1 MVRGATSYTP
11 NPMSG
16 SMPERSTIAYQPA
29 LDGVR
34 ALAVLAVLLFHAEV
48 PGFDGGYLGVSVFF
62 TLSGYLITTLLVSE
76 QDRTGRIDLPR
87 FYGRRIRRLL
97 PASVACLVAIAVIA
111 AVTDVFDGVADLR
124 RQIVGSILQVANWV
138 FLAGEGS
145 YQDLFQDTGG
155 ARSPL
160 EHFWSLAIE
169 EQFYWVWP
177 PVMLVVLRSASTRR
191 ARTLVLGAITSVF
204 VVAAPVVAAIWGPDA
219 AYWATPAR
227 IAEILIG
234 ALLAVVLHRR
244 SADARLA
251 PLAGVALAVLAA
263 CVVLFPPSSGPAYEG
278 WLPAIAAVSA
288 ALITGVQADGPVRR
302 ALSIPP
308 LVWLGTISYGVY
320 LYHWPVYVIA
330 DADRMGFD
338 GPALVLLQLGLT
350 LAVSVVSF
358 YALERPIR
366 HANRFPSPITFGGGA
381 LATASVALV
390 AFAIV
395 PSSSDYWEVD
405 ESTADAAAI
414 EVTGEPLD
422 DLVAATTTTTP
433 SNPTTTT
440 AAPAPATSEP
450 ADAPTTTAMPATTT
464 STTTTTTEPPL
475 PPLARPVRIIV
486 AGDSTANATGAGLVR
501 WAAANPEMAQAEVVA
516 MPGCGFMRDGERKVG
531 EWEPIGQP
539 CIDWLDRDLPRDVA
553 ALQPDVVVLMTT
565 SWDLLDRRWDGE
577 TALTPLDA
585 EYAERMAAD
594 YAAVTDQMLA
604 AGAGAVAWIRPP
616 IPNVWWMNQGTGQ
629 EDPARHAVANTIY
642 EQLAAARPAD
652 VGVIPLDSWLVEEG
666 LDDDQSVRPDG
677 VHWEPDAS
685 LRIAEEYLGER
696 IIRIALA

>member
-1 MVRGATSYTP
+1 M
-11 NPMSG
+11 
-16 SMPERSTIAYQPA
+16 
-29 LDGVR
+29 
-34 ALAVLAVLLFHAEV
+34 LAVLLFHAEV

-97 PASVACLVAIAVIA
+97 PASVACLVAIAVLA

-124 RQIVGSILQVANWV
+124 SQVVGSILQVANWV

-177 PVMLVVLRSASTRR
+177 PVMLVVLRSARTRQ
-191 ARTLVLGAITSVF
+191 ARTAVLGAITAVF
-204 VVAAPVVAAIWGPDA
+204 VVAAPVIAAIWGPDA

-234 ALLAVVLHRR
+234 ALLAVVLHQR
-244 SADARLA
+244 SADVRLA
-251 PLAGVALAVLAA
+251 PLAGLALVALAA

-278 WLPAIAAVSA
+278 WLPAIAVVSA

-302 ALSIPP
+302 ALSIRP

-320 LYHWPVYVIA
+320 LYHWPIYVIA
-330 DADRMGFD
+330 DANRMGFD
-338 GPALVLLQLGLT
+338 GPTLVLLQLALT
-350 LAVSVVSF
+350 LAVSVISF

-366 HANRFPSPITFGGGA
+366 HANRFPAPITFGGGA
-381 LATASVALV
+381 LATASVAVVALV
-390 AFAIV
+390 IV
-395 PSSSDYWEVD
+395 PSSGDYWQVD
-405 ESTADAAAI
+405 DSTADAAAI
-414 EVTGEPLD
+414 VITDEPLD
-422 DLVAATTTTTP
+422 ALVAATTTIPTPTTP
-433 SNPTTTT
+433 PVAT
-440 AAPAPATSEP
+440 APMPATSAPVDAP
-450 ADAPTTTAMPATTT
+450 AATVGSTTTPTTTAP
-464 STTTTTTEPPL
+464 TTTTEPPL
-475 PPLARPVRIIV
+475 PALTRPVRIIV
-486 AGDSTANATGAGLVR
+486 AGDSTANATGAGLVQ
-501 WAAANPEMAQAEVVA
+501 WAASNPELAQVEVVA
-516 MPGCGFMRDGERKVG
+516 MPGCGFMRGGERRVG

-539 CIDWLDRDLPRDVA
+539 CIDWLDRQLPDRVA
-553 ALQPDVVVLMTT
+553 ALQPDAVALMTT
-565 SWDLLDRRWDGE
+565 SWDLLDRRWDGA
-577 TALTPLDA
+577 TTLTPLDL
-585 EYAERMAAD
+585 EYADRMAAD
-594 YAAVTDQMLA
+594 YAALTDGLLA
-604 AGAGAVAWIRPP
+604 AGAGSVAWIRPP

-629 EDPARHAVANTIY
+629 EDPARHAVANAIY
-642 EQLAAARPAD
+642 DQLAAAQPFD
-652 VGVIPLDSWLVEEG
+652 VGVVPLDTWLVEEG
-666 LDDDQSVRPDG
+666 LDDDESVRPDG
-677 VHWEPDAS
+677 VHWKPEAS